1 MQLSPLEHTDMFR
14 VRPGEQCGDLCDLA
28 ESENYLQATEAL
40 CVNDCKRL
48 ANALLAE
55 GAAASK
61 TSEDKRLGIELSMIK
76 QRQTRNETGFQCVEG
91 ATIPADILTKGKER
105 GHVDLLRKLL
115 HTARYQIRATSEM
128 LEERRQARERKL
140 LRHQERQ

>member
-1 MQLSPLEHTDMFR
+1 MEHSDMFR
-14 VRPGEQCGDLCDLA
+14 VRPGELCGDLCDLA

-48 ANALLAE
+48 ANALLAA

-61 TSEDKRLGIELSMIK
+61 TSEVKRLGIELSKIK
-76 QRQTRNETGFQCVEG
+76 QRQTRNETRFQWVEG

-115 HTARYQIRATSEM
+115 HTA
-128 LEERRQARERKL
+128 
-140 LRHQERQ
+140 